1 MRLAQLRSFYA
12 AARYG
17 GFTAGA
23 RQLHVSQ
30 PTVTSQVRALE
41 LSYGVELFHRRGH
54 RLELSD
60 VGRELFAIAQ
70 RIFGLEEDAVHLL
83 KDSGAL
89 RTGNL
94 RIGAVGPYHVME
106 MIAAFRAPLSADR
119 GDDQRRQFRGDGEEP
134 QGLRVRRRRAR
145 AVRARSR
152 CCISCRTGR
161 IRWWCSWRAGIA
173 STRRASVAL
182 AELADEP
189 LVMREKGSTTRKAL
203 EDALRRLGLAPKISL
218 EVGSRE
224 AVREA
229 VIRGLG
235 IAVVSEF
242 EFVPDPRLAVLAI
255 AGADVRTTT
264 HVVTLQERRHARV
277 VAGFL
282 AIVDELLV
290 GAAMPRAASG

>member
-41 LSYGVELFHRRGH
+41 DSYGVELLHRHGH
-54 RLELSD
+54 RLELTD
-60 VGRELFAIAQ
+60 AGRELFAIAQ

-89 RTGNL
+89 RTGKL

-106 MIAAFRAPLSADR
+106 MIAAFRARYPGIEVTINVGNSEATVRSLKEYASDVAVLAQFAADPALH
-119 GDDQRRQFRGDGEEP
+119 FVP
-134 QGLRVRRRRAR
+134 Y
-145 AVRARSR
+145 RSHPVVIFVPR
-152 CCISCRTGR
+152 EHRLAAS
-161 IRWWCSWRAGIA
+161 AGIG
-173 STRRASVAL
+173 L
-182 AELADEP
+182 AELAAEP
-189 LVMREKGSTTRKAL
+189 LVMREPGSTTRKAL
-203 EDALRRLGLAPKISL
+203 EDALRKRRLLPTISL

-235 IAVVSEF
+235 IGAVSEF
-242 EFVPDPRLAVLAI
+242 EFVPDPRLRVLAI
-255 AGADVRTTT
+255 VDADVRTTT
-264 HVVTLQERRHARV
+264 HVVTLKERRHARV

-282 AIVDELLV
+282 AIVGELLD
-290 GAAMPRAASG
+290 AAAGKRVAAH

>member
-41 LSYGVELFHRRGH
+41 ESYGVELLNRHGH
-54 RLELSD
+54 RLELTD
-60 VGRELFAIAQ
+60 AGRELFAIAQ

-83 KDSGAL
+83 TDSGAL
-89 RTGNL
+89 RTGKL

-106 MIAAFRAPLSADR
+106 MIAAFRARYPGIEVTIKVGNSEETVQNLKDYAADVAVLAQYAPDPLLHFVPYRSHPVVIFVPRGHRLADR
-119 GDDQRRQFRGDGEEP
+119 SSVRLDD
-134 QGLRVRRRRAR
+134 L
-145 AVRARSR
+145 
-152 CCISCRTGR
+152 
-161 IRWWCSWRAGIA
+161 AG
-173 STRRASVAL
+173 
-182 AELADEP
+182 EP

-203 EDALRRLGLAPKISL
+203 EDALRKRRIAPTISL

-235 IAVVSEF
+235 IAAVSEF
-242 EFVPDPRLAVLAI
+242 EFVPDPRLRSLTI
-255 AGADVRTTT
+255 AGADVRTST
-264 HVVTLQERRHARV
+264 HVVTLKERRHARV

-282 AIVDELLV
+282 AIVDQLLR
-290 GAAMPRAASG
+290 GAGRRRAPA

>member
-41 LSYGVELFHRRGH
+41 DSYGVELLNRHGH
-54 RLELSD
+54 RLELTD
-60 VGRELFAIAQ
+60 AGRELFAIAQ
-70 RIFGLEEDAVHLL
+70 RIFGLEADAVHLL

-89 RTGNL
+89 RTGKL

-106 MIAAFRAPLSADR
+106 MIAAFRARYPGIEVTINVGNSEATV
-119 GDDQRRQFRGDGEEP
+119 
-134 QGLRVRRRRAR
+134 QGLKAYASDVAVLAQFAPDPALHFVPYRSHPVVVFVPRDHGLAAR
-145 AVRARSR
+145 TS
-152 CCISCRTGR
+152 IGL
-161 IRWWCSWRAGIA
+161 AG
-173 STRRASVAL
+173 L
-182 AELADEP
+182 AAEP
-189 LVMREKGSTTRKAL
+189 LVMREPGSTTRKAL
-203 EDALRRLGLAPKISL
+203 EDALRKRRLVPTISL

-235 IAVVSEF
+235 IGVVSEF
-242 EFVPDPRLAVLAI
+242 EFVPDPRLRTLAI
-255 AGADVRTTT
+255 ADADVRTTT
-264 HVVTLQERRHARV
+264 HVVTLKERRHTRV

-282 AIVDELLV
+282 TIVDELLD
-290 GAAMPRAASG
+290 AAAGRRAAAR

>member
-41 LSYGVELFHRRGH
+41 ESYGVELLHRHGH
-54 RLELSD
+54 RLELTD
-60 VGRELFAIAQ
+60 AGRELFAIAQ
-70 RIFGLEEDAVHLL
+70 RIFGLEEDAVDLL

-89 RTGNL
+89 RTGKL
-94 RIGAVGPYHVME
+94 RVGAVGPYHVME
-106 MIAAFRAPLSADR
+106 MIAAFRTRYPGIEVTIKVGNSEETVKSLKDYEADVAVLAQYAPDPLLHFVPYRSHPVVIFVPR
-119 GDDQRRQFRGDGEEP
+119 GHRLAARTS
-134 QGLRVRRRRAR
+134 VR
-145 AVRARSR
+145 
-152 CCISCRTGR
+152 
-161 IRWWCSWRAGIA
+161 
-173 STRRASVAL
+173 L
-182 AELADEP
+182 DELAGEP

-203 EDALRRLGLAPKISL
+203 EDALRKRRIVPTISL

-235 IAVVSEF
+235 IAAVSEF
-242 EFVPDPRLAVLAI
+242 EFVPHPRLRALAI
-255 AGADVRTTT
+255 ADADVRTST
-264 HVVTLQERRHARV
+264 HVVTLKERRHARV

-282 AIVDELLV
+282 TIVDELLRS
-290 GAAMPRAASG
+290 AAKRRPAN